1 MRGKRATFAAIAA
14 LMIIGSYTL
23 PAFAVEP
30 PPPILGEPLT
40 GRAAFTDDIDLKLKI
55 SHDGS
60 ETTVV
65 NASDPSNTVV
75 VRYTVQA
82 GAHFPWHTHA
92 GPVIVNVV
100 AGALTYVDADDCGDR
115 TYTAGQAFVDAGH
128 GDVHS
133 AFNPTGSPTV
143 LIATFFEAPT
153 SGALLIPADPGDC

>member
-40 GRAAFTDDIDLKLKI
+40 GRAAFIDDIDLKLKI

-75 VRYTVQA
+75 VRYTVQV
-82 GAHFPWHTHA
+82 T
-92 GPVIVNVV
+92 NS
-100 AGALTYVDADDCGDR
+100 
-115 TYTAGQAFVDAGH
+115 GQTPFVG
-128 GDVHS
+128 
-133 AFNPTGSPTV
+133 
-143 LIATFFEAPT
+143 ATFTDNLSRALADALRPQRIV
-153 SGALLIPADPGDC
+153 GAGSVVYDLSPFSRSTGVANVLDFYWQVANAAGKPVTGISARPMLTNAW